1 MIPREELRRRLA
13 HLPQKPG
20 VYIMYDRTG
29 TVIYV
34 GKSRSLKNRVRSY
47 FVARGRDIK
56 TDRLVHSV
64 THFEF
69 IVTSNET
76 EALILENNLIKK
88 YKPHYN
94 VRLKDSKTHP
104 YLMITLSE
112 PYPRLAKVRRVKF
125 NDGNRYFGP
134 FPDESGL
141 RLIREV
147 LTKQFHLCDC
157 TVPFKPG
164 KPAKRACLNHHLGYC
179 LGPCIEAVST
189 EEYGKHVQR
198 AIEFLSG
205 RETLDIEALQ
215 KQMQEHAQHF
225 RFEAAAELRN
235 LIQALEGFF
244 TRQKVEMTRP
254 IDLDIWGT
262 AFSHDLLVASIFFVR
277 AGKLLGHRTI
287 EVEKEPSSTEEQQVG
302 TLMSRF
308 YEHNLIPQKIVV
320 TVRPS
325 PLEPLLTY
333 LKSLAGRDIRV
344 GRPVRGEKRRLL
356 NMADENA
363 AEILRNLKS
372 ADTERVA
379 ENVIDLE
386 RRLGLPRTPRR
397 IECID
402 ISHVQGADTVASLV
416 CAINGAP
423 RRGEYRLFHIKTVIG
438 VDDPASIAEVT
449 RRRFERLLKEGAPFP
464 DLLVVDGGITQ
475 VHAAAAVF
483 QELQIQL
490 PLYGLAKREELLVHP
505 DGTEVR
511 LPVTS
516 PALRLLIILRDEAHR
531 FAHSFQRK
539 THAKRV
545 MRSSLLSLP
554 GVGPKTLQK
563 ILTVF
568 GSLER
573 AAAASFEEFQE
584 RTGLSMRTATL
595 VWNSLRPASPTPTE
609 PSTS

>member
-1 MIPREELRRRLA
+1 MIPRDELRRRLA

-20 VYIMYDRTG
+20 VYIMYDREG

-47 FVARGRDIK
+47 FVGRGHDSK

-64 THFEF
+64 TQFEF
-69 IVTSNET
+69 IVTTNET

-104 YLMITLSE
+104 YLMISLSE

-141 RLIREV
+141 RLIREI

-157 TVPFKPG
+157 TTPFKPG

-179 LGPCIEAVST
+179 PGPCIEAITVDD
-189 EEYGKHVQR
+189 YGKHVQR
-198 AIEFLSG
+198 AIDFLSG
-205 RETLDIEALQ
+205 RAALDVDGMKE
-215 KQMQEHAQHF
+215 QMQEHARNF
-225 RFEAAAELRN
+225 RYEAAAELRN
-235 LIQALEGFF
+235 LIQALDGFF

-287 EVEKEPSSTEEQQVG
+287 EAEKEPGSSEEQQVG

-308 YEHNLIPQKIVV
+308 YEQNLIPQKIVV

-325 PLEPLLTY
+325 PLEPLLSY
-333 LKSLAGRDIRV
+333 LKTLSGREIRV

-372 ADTERVA
+372 DDHERVA

-423 RRGEYRLFHIKTVIG
+423 RRGEYRLYHIKTVVG

-449 RRRFERLLKEGAPFP
+449 RRRFERLKREGTSLP
-464 DLLVVDGGITQ
+464 DLFVVDGGITQ
-475 VHAAAAVF
+475 VRAAREVLRDL
-483 QELQIQL
+483 EIDV

-505 DGTEVR
+505 DGSEIR

-516 PALRLLIILRDEAHR
+516 PALRLLIKLRDEAHR

-554 GVGPKTLQK
+554 GVGPKTLQT
-563 ILTVF
+563 ILTVY

-573 AAAASFEEFQE
+573 AAAATFEEFQQ
-584 RTGLSMRTATL
+584 RTRLSTRVATL
-595 VWNSLRPASPTPTE
+595 VWNSLRPVGSIRPETE
-609 PSTS
+609 E